1 MEYNKYINSFAT
13 EEEYET
19 YTRNEIMDIPN
30 VALIDAIGGGVK
42 YLNKF
47 PDLLIGTLMQ
57 GNDLMIGMS
66 TSGATTQDCIKV
78 HTVRLSDGLKYL
90 YVKQEDILKT
100 LISLNCAFKG
110 KDITKIAR
118 WEIDTS
124 SVTNMA
130 SMFNNCN
137 VLRSAY
143 LSGLNTSSV
152 TNMASM
158 FYNCKNL
165 MELDL
170 SGFKTSNVTNMAAMF
185 AQCKSLT
192 SLDLT
197 HFDTRNVTM
206 MTNMFAQCSSLTS
219 LSVRNFDT
227 RNVTMMINMFGG
239 CSKLNKLYLRSSFFN
254 STKVKEYDFSP
265 LTAWTDIKSLAQ
277 FVRAITAP
285 YDSSGKTVKLS
296 TNTKNALTQTQKDA
310 ITAKGWT
317 IS

>member
-1 MEYNKYINSFAT
+1 M
-13 EEEYET
+13 
-19 YTRNEIMDIPN
+19 
-30 VALIDAIGGGVK
+30 
-42 YLNKF
+42 NKF

-100 LISLNCAFKG
+100 PISLNGAFKG
-110 KDITKIAR
+110 EDITKIAR

-124 SVTNMA
+124 SVTTMA

-185 AQCKSLT
+185 AQC
-192 SLDLT
+192 
-197 HFDTRNVTM
+197 
-206 MTNMFAQCSSLTS
+206 SSLTS
-219 LSVRNFDT
+219 LNLPNFDT